1 MSGPDSCTFGALDS
15 SKESSHKARSRR
27 MSSGDSAAVGLGRF
41 VAADGS
47 ASGREPPLRW
57 LLILPVGQ
65 QAEERAGGVAKVV
78 DGGKAF
84 VNGGLRW
91 LADYSA
97 LRVGV
102 HAEGGQVAAV
112 GCVVIAGV
120 PAVADVAGARDEQD
134 RRLEFAGMHVVVVS
148 HKSIP

>member
-1 MSGPDSCTFGALDS
+1 MT
-15 SKESSHKARSRR
+15 
-27 MSSGDSAAVGLGRF
+27 SAALLRRPAPCDPNPMNRLTRSALGTATPF
-41 VAADGS
+41 SNSAATRSWPGCS
-47 ASGREPPLRW
+47 STLCSV
-57 LLILPVGQ
+57 LILPVGE
-65 QAEERAGGVAKVV
+65 QAEERAGCVTKVV

-120 PAVADVAGARDEQD
+120 PAVADVAGARGEQH